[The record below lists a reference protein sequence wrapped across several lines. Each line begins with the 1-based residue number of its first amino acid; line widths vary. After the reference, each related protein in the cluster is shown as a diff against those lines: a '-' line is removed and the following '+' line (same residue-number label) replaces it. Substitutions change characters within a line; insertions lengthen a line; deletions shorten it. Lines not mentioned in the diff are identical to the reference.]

1 MFTGLIREKA
11 KVVSFANN
19 FLTLQSDYSPK
30 IGDSI
35 AINGICL
42 TVVTINNG
50 QFSVE
55 LSPETKKIIAVE
67 NLKHFVHMEPAMRL
81 SDRLEGH
88 IVQGHADCVGEVV
101 KIEKKEQSFDFFIK
115 IPEEHIKYVV
125 PKGSITIDGVSL
137 TVNDVYHD
145 SFRLTIIPHTI
156 ENTLIKNYTIGTR
169 VNVETDMFARYLYH
183 MFQGKKSLSW
193 DDVDKIMASY

>member
-11 KVVSFANN
+11 KVLSYENSFLVLSAA
-19 FLTLQSDYSPK
+19 YKPK

-42 TVVTINNG
+42 TVVAINNG
-50 QFSVE
+50 QFTVE

-67 NLKHFVHMEPAMRL
+67 NLKHFVHMEPAMRMQ
-81 SDRLEGH
+81 DRLEGH

-101 KIEKKEQSFDFFIK
+101 KIESSENAYDFFIK
-115 IPEEHIKYVV
+115 IPKDQMKFVI

-156 ENTLIKNYTIGTR
+156 ENTLMKNYKIGTR

-183 MFQGKKSLSW
+183 MFKREKKISW
-193 DDVDKIMASY
+193 DDVDRIMASY

>member
-11 KVVSFANN
+11 KVLSYENSFLVLSAV
-19 FLTLQSDYSPK
+19 YKPK

-35 AINGICL
+35 AINGVCL
-42 TVVTINNG
+42 TVVEINNG
-50 QFSVE
+50 QFTVE

-67 NLKHFVHMEPAMRL
+67 NLKQFVHMEPAMRMR
-81 SDRLEGH
+81 DRLEGH

-101 KIEKKEQSFDFFIK
+101 KIESSENAYDFYIK
-115 IPEEHIKYVV
+115 IPKDQMKFVI

-156 ENTLIKNYTIGTR
+156 ENTLMKNYKIGTR

-183 MFQGKKSLSW
+183 MLKREKKISW
-193 DDVDKIMASY
+193 DDVDRIMASY

>member
-1 MFTGLIREKA
+1 MFTGLIRERA
-11 KVVSFANN
+11 KVISFANN
-19 FLTLQSDYSPK
+19 FLEVSAVYKPN

-42 TVVTINNG
+42 TVVAIKNS
-50 QFSVE
+50 QFTVE

-67 NLKHFVHMEPAMRL
+67 NLKHFVHMEPAMKM

-88 IVQGHADCVGEVV
+88 IVQGHADCVGEVL
-101 KIEKKEQSFDFFIK
+101 KIEKKEQSFDFIIK
-115 IPEEHIKYVV
+115 IPEDYIKFVV

-145 SFRLTIIPHTI
+145 NFRLTIIPHTI
-156 ENTLIKNYTIGTR
+156 ENTLIKNYQVGTR

-183 MFQGKKSLSW
+183 MFKGKKSMSW
-193 DDVDKIMASY
+193 DDVDKIMANY